1 MPCCSPLPAPPTGTP
16 VKRSPHTASLSR
28 CVPTPVGAMSVMSPP
43 ARPGSAR
50 GPRAMSRHRRCPPG
64 SSELE
69 GLRWGGWQRR
79 PQVPEEYEETPCL
92 DLVAGSPS
100 TLHTPHSQ
108 RARPPPPP
116 LAGQAGISQ
125 LIPREALHQGSAPE
139 RRHKDSLADCR
150 STSNPSDLFHLG
162 INRQMD
168 RVLRSWHSGLET

>member
-1 MPCCSPLPAPPTGTP
+1 M
-16 VKRSPHTASLSR
+16 
-28 CVPTPVGAMSVMSPP
+28 
-43 ARPGSAR
+43 
-50 GPRAMSRHRRCPPG
+50 
-64 SSELE
+64 
-69 GLRWGGWQRR
+69 
-79 PQVPEEYEETPCL
+79 PEEYEETPCL

-168 RVLRSWHSGLET
+168 RVLRSWHSGLETRALIGTASAGQSCVFKTAVCLQDPATSRHCLALSKASEELASRRRTNLVFCFISHQFTKQVGGPHPCQFPH